1 MKNCSEWGE
10 TEHHPYSKWVTAVH
24 LINFFMSE
32 GINSGIQKKN
42 SEGIRSRFG

>member
-1 MKNCSEWGE
+1 MRGDRTPSLF
-10 TEHHPYSKWVTAVH
+10 KWVTAVH

-42 SEGIRSRFG
+42 SEGIRSRFV